1 MSIESQVKD
10 LKEFFDPPA
19 RIRLQSHKSR
29 YGEVASCCQ
38 AAKASIRGAVVSNA
52 VSEGIA
58 GVIAYFTTHFS
69 WGCLQSKHYCDCMS
83 NRDDL
88 YCIGTTCVGLECLGF
103 YKSISEHKLFDLMVV
118 EFLISDCA
126 SVIRTEQQYLKEASR
141 LETTAERSHSW
152 VLKDVFYHVLI
163 GLVDSQNHL
172 MVCDS
177 DGSMPFLAINNG
189 SAAKIQS
196 MRVSPWAGDNKP
208 IRSFS
213 HVTWNGTPIALNRWV
228 DDVDDLNIDESTTVA
243 VAVETLAKVY
253 DAQRPTTLRANPSAS
268 SLTTSFSSCGDLLV
282 RPKDR
287 RTTNLLISGTYM
299 GPNPC
304 PGVGIARA
312 LRAALGDKEVRLI
325 SVGDAEFSDPVF
337 YAHWPVLELG
347 AAAYLTGPTKTQ
359 TQWDIV
365 AELILAQQT
374 EASAEL
380 GDSRALFIPVGDK
393 PLFVVLH

>member
-1 MSIESQVKD
+1 MSIESQVKA

-29 YGEVASCCQ
+29 NGEVASCCQ
-38 AAKASIRGAVVSNA
+38 AAKASIRGAVVSSA
-52 VSEGIA
+52 TSEGIA
-58 GVIAYFTTHFS
+58 GVIAYFTAHFS
-69 WGCLQSKHYCDCMS
+69 WGCLQSKHYCDCMA

-103 YKSISEHKLFDLMVV
+103 LKSISEHKLFDLMVV

-126 SVIRTEQQYLKEASR
+126 SVIRTEQQYLKEASQ

-152 VLKDVFYHVLI
+152 VLKDVFYHVLV

-189 SAAKIQS
+189 SAARIQS
-196 MRVSPWAGDNKP
+196 MRVTPWAGDANP
-208 IRSFS
+208 IRSFC
-213 HVTWNGTPIALNRWV
+213 HVNWNGTQIALNRWV
-228 DDVDDLNIDESTTVA
+228 DDLNIDEGTTVA
-243 VAVETLAKVY
+243 VAVETLPKVY
-253 DAQRPTTLRANPSAS
+253 DVQRPTTLSAHPSAS
-268 SLTTSFSSCGDLLV
+268 SLTTIFSSCGNLLV
-282 RPKDR
+282 RPRDR
-287 RTTNLLISGTYM
+287 HTTNVLISGTYM

-312 LRAALGDKEVRLI
+312 LRAALVDQEVRLI

-337 YAHWPVLELG
+337 HTHWPVLELG

-359 TQWDIV
+359 TQWNIV

-374 EASAEL
+374 EAS
-380 GDSRALFIPVGDK
+380 RAFFIPVGNK
-393 PLFVVLH
+393 LLLVVLH